1 MSRPS
6 KIAIVKELGSR
17 RPRCLAAHA
26 VRGQDEPELVIV
38 ERYPA
43 ALGEENLA
51 RLEDD
56 TKSLC
61 ELDQTNIATLI
72 ASVRLKGD
80 VAVLSEWVDGES
92 LESSLA
98 APSKHDSRLGIDALL
113 RVVVDACEGLTALHT
128 VEDGKFVCGALG
140 PDDVFLGVDGVT
152 RITRFNLGRMPA
164 DALGEKRRASMA
176 PEFARGERTP
186 RVDVFAAGK
195 LLAAALSHLSSEDRG
210 ALADVIARATA
221 EDPAARYATPKDLAQ
236 AIGAASKVASR
247 AIVSQYV
254 AKTFGQQIESRLAKL
269 EPKVGI
275 SLSMTPPPV
284 SAAPPE
290 LAQPPVE
297 MPKIVPPPVIDEPKV
312 EAKPEPKIE
321 AKSQPKV
328 ETKVEA
334 KPVAKVEPKLDV
346 KSEPRL
352 PQKKEPVKA
361 AAVVAK
367 KAVPLPAMMKKTN
380 GTTPAKSTVM
390 AKPKEKEAPPPP
402 LPIEV
407 PITISEPPP
416 SAEEL
421 SELDVDI
428 ASVRPPPIIRE
439 EPKIIIEESVSPMAV
454 SVVPPPTLP
463 AKTKTA
469 APPKAASL
477 RPPKSIKPA
486 PAVAVDDEEIAMPKR
501 GTNPV
506 LLLLGAIVI
515 GGAGFAAG
523 RMTAPDPWPA
533 TPTTTSTP
541 TATASVTA
549 SATATATATATS
561 TASSAGST
569 STPATSSS
577 ANTIPST
584 STSASTSRTGRAPY
598 MTVPSAAPSSSG
610 RYSPGAI

>member
-43 ALGEENLA
+43 ALGEENLV

-98 APSKHDSRLGIDALL
+98 APSKPSLDALL

-128 VEDGKFVCGALG
+128 VEGGKFVCGALG

-152 RITRFNLGRMPA
+152 RITRFNLGRMPP
-164 DALGEKRRASMA
+164 DALGEKRRASMS
-176 PEFARGERTP
+176 PEFVRGEKTP

-195 LLAAALSHLSSEDRG
+195 LLAAALGESRG

-221 EDPAARYATPKDLAQ
+221 EDPAARYATPKELAQ
-236 AIGAASKVASR
+236 AIGVASKVASR
-247 AIVSQYV
+247 AVVSQYV

-297 MPKIVPPPVIDEPKV
+297 VPKIVPPPVIEEPKI
-312 EAKPEPKIE
+312 EPKPEPKKPEPKI
-321 AKSQPKV
+321 
-328 ETKVEA
+328 
-334 KPVAKVEPKLDV
+334 VAKAEPKPEA

-352 PQKKEPVKA
+352 PQIEAKKKEPEKKEPEKKEAVKA
-361 AAVVAK
+361 PMAAVVAK
-367 KAVPLPAMMKKTN
+367 KAVPLPAMTKKTN
-380 GTTPAKSTVM
+380 GSTQATTPAKSAVAPK
-390 AKPKEKEAPPPP
+390 AKEIAPAPA
-402 LPIEV
+402 PIEV

-416 SAEEL
+416 SVEEL
-421 SELDVDI
+421 NEMDVDI
-428 ASVRPPPIIRE
+428 ASVRPPPIMRDE
-439 EPKIIIEESVSPMAV
+439 LKIDIMEDGVSPKAV

-463 AKTKTA
+463 AEKTKSVR
-469 APPKAASL
+469 PPKAASL
-477 RPPKSIKPA
+477 RPAKSIKPA
-486 PAVAVDDEEIAMPKR
+486 PAVAVDDEEIVMPKR
-501 GTNPV
+501 GTNPA

-523 RMTAPDPWPA
+523 RMTAPDAWPP
-533 TPTTTSTP
+533 TPTSTS
-541 TATASVTA
+541 TATAPP
-549 SATATATATATS
+549 SATATATTT
-561 TASSAGST
+561 TT
-569 STPATSSS
+569 ATSSS
-577 ANTIPST
+577 PTAGATSSTNAMPSSST
-584 STSASTSRTGRAPY
+584 STRHAPY
-598 MTVPSAAPSSSG
+598 TAPPSAAPSASG